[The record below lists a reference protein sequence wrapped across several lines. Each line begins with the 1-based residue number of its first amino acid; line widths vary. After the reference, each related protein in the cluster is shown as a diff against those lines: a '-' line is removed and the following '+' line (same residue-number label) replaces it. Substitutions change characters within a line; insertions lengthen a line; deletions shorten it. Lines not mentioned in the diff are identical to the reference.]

1 MRDPKRIHSI
11 LTCIEKIWETCP
23 DMRLGQL
30 LLGAVRE
37 GDLFDLEDE
46 ALVVKLLALYGL
58 KDSDREQRVV
68 DGDIDGDGEGG
79 HGLSLRRSPL
89 RGWGSGTPVE
99 DYGPSS
105 TCCDTVTDTV
115 TDPMDIDTVPS
126 GS

>member
-30 LLGAVRE
+30 LLGVAKE
-37 GDLFDLEDE
+37 TDLFDLEDE
-46 ALVVKLLALYGL
+46 SLVVKLLTTYGL
-58 KDSDREQRVV
+58 GGSDGERRVV
-68 DGDIDGDGEGG
+68 DGDVDGDGD
-79 HGLSLRRSPL
+79 RRGAPPRS
-89 RGWGSGTPVE
+89 WGSGVPFV

-105 TCCDTVTDTV
+105 TCCDTVTD
-115 TDPMDIDTVPS
+115 PMDIDTVLT